1 MKRLQLLAAAC
12 VMTVGMAA
20 QTDSTKVGSKSW
32 LPHVSGTIRGKVEY
46 QTNEK
51 ESRFEVRTARVAL
64 DGFIT
69 PMVDYKAEIDLS
81 DEGQI
86 KMLDAYAACCLARGS
101 TCASDRCV
109 CPSALMR
116 TARRTNSILPTA
128 LS

>member
-12 VMTVGMAA
+12 VMTIGMAA

-86 KMLDAYAACCLARGS
+86 KMLRCLCRRVALPGARPAHRTDA
-101 TCASDRCV
+101 CA
-109 CPSALMR
+109 LQH
-116 TARRTNSILPTA
+116 
-128 LS
+128 

>member
-69 PMVDYKAEIDLS
+69 PMP
-81 DEGQI
+81 
-86 KMLDAYAACCLARGS
+86 ACCLARGS

-109 CPSALMR
+109 YPSALMR